1 MITLEQAKNLGLV
14 YKRFIESELTVSED
28 KDICMEFLSMLTEKE
43 LVYEALIQLKIHR
56 KSNARCDINHSPEE
70 CFIPRVLDA
79 VECITQDF
87 TESNKL
93 VKKTRYI
100 LGYYLSIS
108 ATGSIVFD
116 YEMSL

>member
-1 MITLEQAKNLGLV
+1 MITIEQAKNLALV
-14 YKRFIESELTVSED
+14 YNRFIESELLVSED

-43 LVYEALIQLKIHR
+43 LVAESIIQLEIHL
-56 KSNARCDINHSPEE
+56 KSNTRCDLNHLTNE
-70 CFIPRVLDA
+70 CFIPIVLEA
-79 VECITQDF
+79 VKCITDDF
-87 TESNKL
+87 AESNRL

-116 YEMSL
+116 